1 MKWCLSINYDNII
14 KGHAHAHTHTH
25 TLWRVT
31 YIDRKRTL
39 HWISEAMALGM
50 GINYI
55 VEDAIE
61 KKFNQEVFHL
71 LIYSLTVAETLL

>member
-1 MKWCLSINYDNII
+1 
-14 KGHAHAHTHTH
+14 
-25 TLWRVT
+25 
-31 YIDRKRTL
+31 
-39 HWISEAMALGM
+39 MALGM

-55 VEDAIE
+55 VEDSIE